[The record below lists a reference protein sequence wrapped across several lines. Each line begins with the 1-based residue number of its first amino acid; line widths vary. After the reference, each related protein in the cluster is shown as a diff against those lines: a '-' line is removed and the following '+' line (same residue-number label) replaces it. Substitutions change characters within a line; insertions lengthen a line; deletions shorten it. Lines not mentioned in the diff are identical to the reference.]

1 VLGELV
7 GQHRV
12 PGERTVEA
20 EPVADEHI
28 AGGHR
33 RAEVSHELVQ
43 EFGQLAL
50 VDCHC
55 SSVERPD
62 QVPGQAMVYSA

>member
-7 GQHRV
+7 GQHRA
-12 PGERTVEA
+12 PRERAVKA
-20 EPVADEHI
+20 ETVADEHI
-28 AGGHR
+28 ARGHR

-43 EFGQLAL
+43 EVGQLVL

-55 SSVERPD
+55 SSGERPD
-62 QVPGQAMVYSA
+62 QVLGQAMVYSA

>member
-1 VLGELV
+1 VLGELA
-7 GQHRV
+7 GQHRL

-20 EPVADEHI
+20 ETVADEHV

-33 RAEVSHELVQ
+33 RAEVPDERVQ
-43 EFGQLAL
+43 ELGQLVL

-62 QVPGQAMVYSA
+62 QVPGQATMNSA